1 MAYESGVKIAATDF
15 VNLKARVKAE
25 MNRRKGT
32 GSLTSYAGTSYDY
45 TTTPAS
51 GGKILEEHIDKL
63 IVPLSNVNFTSISD

>member
-1 MAYESGVKIAATDF
+1 
-15 VNLKARVKAE
+15 

-45 TTTPAS
+45 TTTPAA

-63 IVPLSNVNFTSISD
+63 VVPLSKVDFTAIGD